1 MKLGI
6 PYVEFN
12 VPVGTASGIGQ
23 FYKEVMGAPYTLTQ
37 DMNGALV
44 RVKVGP
50 SQCLIFRE
58 TTQEIPEY
66 DGHHLAVYIANFSG
80 PHAFLKKHGLVTQ
93 ESSEYQYRFQDIVH
107 PETGRKLFVIE
118 HEVRSFT
125 HPMLGREILNRNP
138 SQNIGGYARGRDTFA
153 TVA

>member
-1 MKLGI
+1 
-6 PYVEFN
+6 
-12 VPVGTASGIGQ
+12 
-23 FYKEVMGAPYTLTQ
+23 
-37 DMNGALV
+37 
-44 RVKVGP
+44 
-50 SQCLIFRE
+50 
-58 TTQEIPEY
+58 
-66 DGHHLAVYIANFSG
+66 
-80 PHAFLKKHGLVTQ
+80 VTQ